1 LAWTFDTTLVVATG
15 AGRMSVINKMLRDLD
30 SRQPATLPVTRL
42 KQPDTG
48 KDQLTGGTIAVG
60 LGRAAASATPTVR
73 RVLLGGLASLLLAL
87 AGWAVWHWLLA
98 AVTEPPVTPLSVA
111 ALILPPVQPG
121 LPSSMPS
128 VAASPLPVASATSL
142 PPGKPVWP
150 VSASVLPARLMSA
163 PAPVAQPVLKV
174 PDVPVVAKDALSTEK
189 LTLKLSADAPSAQI
203 SAPSAPSATLLPAPT
218 AQRVEHQPRPSAA
231 VWVAQAQALWNEG
244 SRGAAALL
252 LKGALEQVDPSSGAD
267 LLDTASV
274 ATLAREYARVT
285 LASGQAGE
293 TLAALE
299 RLEPRLAGVADI
311 WAIRAN
317 AAQRLGRHPAAVAA
331 YRQALALRPEEP
343 RWALGTAVSLAAM
356 GQAGPAAEYAEKARI
371 AKALPL
377 DVANYLRQLGVTVK
391 SD

>member
-1 LAWTFDTTLVVATG
+1 
-15 AGRMSVINKMLRDLD
+15 
-30 SRQPATLPVTRL
+30 
-42 KQPDTG
+42 
-48 KDQLTGGTIAVG
+48 
-60 LGRAAASATPTVR
+60 
-73 RVLLGGLASLLLAL
+73 
-87 AGWAVWHWLLA
+87 
-98 AVTEPPVTPLSVA
+98 
-111 ALILPPVQPG
+111 
-121 LPSSMPS
+121 
-128 VAASPLPVASATSL
+128 
-142 PPGKPVWP
+142 
-150 VSASVLPARLMSA
+150 
-163 PAPVAQPVLKV
+163 
-174 PDVPVVAKDALSTEK
+174 
-189 LTLKLSADAPSAQI
+189 
-203 SAPSAPSATLLPAPT
+203 
-218 AQRVEHQPRPSAA
+218 
-231 VWVAQAQALWNEG
+231 VAQAQALWNEG